1 MIIFIY
7 KLPNYLLLFTTKEV
21 LRWCQSQPCRGWRE
35 MAQQGVEIHEVPG
48 THLSMIGE
56 PGVQILAEKLIFCIE
71 QAQGTGK

>member
-1 MIIFIY
+1 
-7 KLPNYLLLFTTKEV
+7 
-21 LRWCQSQPCRGWRE
+21 
-35 MAQQGVEIHEVPG
+35 MAQQGVEIHEVTG